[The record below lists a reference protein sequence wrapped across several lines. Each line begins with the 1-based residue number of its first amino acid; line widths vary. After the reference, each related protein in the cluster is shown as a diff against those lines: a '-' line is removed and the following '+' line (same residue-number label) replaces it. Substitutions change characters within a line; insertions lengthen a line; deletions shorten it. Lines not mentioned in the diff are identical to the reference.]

1 MSRFPP
7 PGTAR
12 ILRRAAPIL
21 ACLAAAVLAACQ
33 NPEPARD
40 KSLAAAP
47 ALAEQVAAGRVIAG
61 ERQMVVAAH
70 PLAAAAGRDILR
82 RGGSAIDAAIAVQ
95 MVLTLVEPQS
105 SGIGG
110 GGYLLHY
117 RAADGRIDSYDGRET
132 APSAAR
138 ADRFLQADGQPMA
151 FQQAMAGGRSV
162 GVPGVLRMLEMAHQ
176 DHGRLPW
183 RDLFAAAIAH
193 AEQGFPV
200 SPRLSG
206 RIAGDALLA
215 TQPTTRGYFFA
226 PDGKPLAPGTLLRNP
241 ELARSLREIAEGGAD
256 AFYHGRIAGE
266 IVAAVNAAVPQSGDI
281 TLTDLAN
288 YRPERRPA
296 LCLDYR
302 TRQVCSMGPSSSGGL
317 AMLQILGILHH
328 FDLAP
333 LEPDGIDA
341 AHLFAEASRL
351 AFADRDRYAADPAFA
366 TIPVARMLSSD
377 YLAMRANEIDPT
389 DAMDE
394 AEPGQPSDSAQIGA
408 LLPVRPLLPELP
420 STSHISI
427 VDAAGDAVSFTSSIE
442 GPFGSH
448 VMAAGFLLNNQLT
461 DFAFLPASRG
471 RATANRVEPGKR
483 PRSSMAPT
491 LVFDRAG
498 GNLMA
503 VIGSPGGANIIDY
516 VAQAVLRLIDWQQD
530 PYTAIASA
538 HVVNRNGPTVIEAG
552 AADASLFDLLRGR
565 GHQVQTQA
573 LESGLNLIVLQD
585 EGLYGASDPRREGVA
600 LAD

>member
-1 MSRFPP
+1 M
-7 PGTAR
+7 
-12 ILRRAAPIL
+12 L
-21 ACLAAAVLAACQ
+21 AEL
-33 NPEPARD
+33 
-40 KSLAAAP
+40 P
-47 ALAEQVAAGRVIAG
+47 ALAEQVAAGRVTAG

-117 RAADGRIDSYDGRET
+117 GIEDGRIDSYDGRET
-132 APSAAR
+132 APAAAR
-138 ADRFLQADGQPMA
+138 TDRFLQPDGQPMP
-151 FQQAMAGGRSV
+151 FREAMAGGRSV
-162 GVPGVLRMLEMAHQ
+162 GVPGVLRMLELAHQ

-215 TQPTTRGYFFA
+215 TQPTTRGYFFT
-226 PDGKPLAPGTLLRNP
+226 PDGKPLAPGAMLRNP
-241 ELARSLREIAEGGAD
+241 ELARSLREIADGGAD
-256 AFYHGRIAGE
+256 AFYRGRIARE
-266 IVAAVNAAVPQSGDI
+266 IVDAVNAAVPQPGDI
-281 TLTDLAN
+281 TLADLAG
-288 YRPERRPA
+288 YRPERRAA

-302 TRQVCSMGPSSSGGL
+302 ARHVCSMGPSSSGGL
-317 AMLQILGILHH
+317 AVLQILGILRQ

-333 LEPDGIDA
+333 LDPGGIDA

-351 AFADRDRYAADPAFA
+351 AFADRDRYVADPAFA
-366 TIPVARMLSSD
+366 TIPVARLLSGD
-377 YLAMRANEIDPT
+377 YLAMRAAEIDPT

-408 LLPVRPLLPELP
+408 LPPTPPLLPELP
-420 STSHISI
+420 STSHMSI
-427 VDAAGDAVSFTSSIE
+427 VDATGNAVSFTSSIE

-483 PRSSMAPT
+483 PRSSMSPT
-491 LVFDRAG
+491 LVFDRVD

-503 VIGSPGGANIIDY
+503 VVGSPGGANIIGY
-516 VAQAVLRLIDWQQD
+516 VAQALQRLIDWHQD
-530 PYTAIASA
+530 PYTAIAAA
-538 HVVNRNGPTVIEAG
+538 HVINRNGATVIEASPG
-552 AADASLFDLLRGR
+552 GEALFELLRGR

-573 LESGLNLIVLQD
+573 LESGLNVILLQD
-585 EGLYGASDPRREGVA
+585 GRLYGASDPRREGVA